1 MREMTQVSEAEG
13 GLKQQLPHFDEPA
26 PCVGEISV
34 GEERLFE
41 DDSDAASDRNQMQR
55 AASGPATVR
64 RAHAVTRDDDDLLPA
79 F

>member
-1 MREMTQVSEAEG
+1 MKQDSEAEG
-13 GLKQQLPHFDEPA
+13 GLKPQLPPFDEPA
-26 PCVGEISV
+26 PGVGEIPF
-34 GEERLFE
+34 GEEGLFE

-55 AASGPATVR
+55 AARGSATVR